1 MRKMAKFK
9 GYSENEDFRMKPEA
23 DDEHQLPNIKG
34 LRILVVDDDGDTAFI
49 LARMLIHE
57 GAQVKWASSV
67 SEAFELIEGFQPNLI
82 LSDLS
87 MPEEDGFDLIRKFRA
102 AHAQNPSGFVPAIAV
117 SAYSNP
123 AAMQRSFEEG
133 YQAFFPKPVKSQ
145 YLIEAVAKLA
155 KVQKTLAM
163 PAGPSVVPAVVLKRV
178 F

>member
-1 MRKMAKFK
+1 MRKMVKHKA
-9 GYSENEDFRMKPEA
+9 YSENFDSIA
-23 DDEHQLPNIKG
+23 HQGAMEEGQPRSIKG
-34 LRILVVDDDGDTAFI
+34 LRVLVVDDDGDTAFI
-49 LARMLIHE
+49 LARMLINE
-57 GAQVKWASSV
+57 GAHVKWASSV
-67 SEAFELIEGFQPNLI
+67 PEAFQLIDDFQPNLI

-102 AHAQNPSGFVPAIAV
+102 AHAMEQGSFVPAIAV
-117 SAYSNP
+117 SAYSSP

-155 KVQKTLAM
+155 MIQRSL
-163 PAGPSVVPAVVLKRV
+163 PATAAPRTVPLKRV

>member
-1 MRKMAKFK
+1 MRKTAKFK
-9 GYSENEDFRMKPEA
+9 DYSANTNVTLLEK
-23 DDEHQLPNIKG
+23 DEEGLELPNIKG
-34 LRILVVDDDGDTAFI
+34 LRVLVVDDDGDTAFI

-57 GAQVKWASSV
+57 GAQVKWAASV
-67 SEAFELIEGFQPNLI
+67 AEAFDLMETFRPNVI

-87 MPEEDGFDLIRKFRA
+87 MPEEDGFDLIRKFRSSEA
-102 AHAQNPSGFVPAIAV
+102 PSAEGFVPAIAV
-117 SAYSNP
+117 SAYSSP

-155 KVQKTLAM
+155 MLQKTLA
-163 PAGPSVVPAVVLKRV
+163 VPKVRTTLPLKRV

>member
-1 MRKMAKFK
+1 MRKTTKFK
-9 GYSENEDFRMKPEA
+9 GYPEDFHVTTMEK
-23 DDEHQLPNIKG
+23 DEDGREVPNIQG
-34 LRILVVDDDGDTAFI
+34 LRVLVVDDDGDTAFI

-57 GAQVKWASSV
+57 GAQVKWAASV
-67 SEAFELIEGFQPNLI
+67 AEAFDLIEAFRPNLI

-87 MPEEDGFDLIRKFRA
+87 MPEEDGFDLIRKFRKSEVSGA
-102 AHAQNPSGFVPAIAV
+102 EGFVPAIAI
-117 SAYSNP
+117 SAYSSP

-155 KVQKTLAM
+155 RVQKTL
-163 PAGPSVVPAVVLKRV
+163 VVPQVSQPLPLKRV

>member
-1 MRKMAKFK
+1 MRKTAKFK
-9 GYSENEDFRMKPEA
+9 DYSANSDVTLLEK
-23 DDEHQLPNIKG
+23 DEEGRELPSIKG
-34 LRILVVDDDGDTAFI
+34 LRVLVVDDDGDTAFI

-57 GAQVKWASSV
+57 GAQVKWAASV
-67 SEAFELIEGFQPNLI
+67 AEAFDLMETFRPNVI

-87 MPEEDGFDLIRKFRA
+87 MPEEDGFDLIRKFRRCEA
-102 AHAQNPSGFVPAIAV
+102 PGAEGFVPAIAV
-117 SAYSNP
+117 SAYSSP

-155 KVQKTLAM
+155 MVQKTLA
-163 PAGPSVVPAVVLKRV
+163 VPKVRTSLPLKRV

>member
-1 MRKMAKFK
+1 V
-9 GYSENEDFRMKPEA
+9 
-23 DDEHQLPNIKG
+23 
-34 LRILVVDDDGDTAFI
+34 LVVDDDGDTAFI

-57 GAQVKWASSV
+57 GAQVKWAATV
-67 SEAFELIEGFQPNLI
+67 AEACDLIEAFRPNLI

-87 MPEEDGFDLIRKFRA
+87 MPEEDGFDLIRKFRKGEVPGA
-102 AHAQNPSGFVPAIAV
+102 TGFVPAIAV
-117 SAYSNP
+117 SAYSSP

-155 KVQKTLAM
+155 LVQKTLA
-163 PAGPSVVPAVVLKRV
+163 VPKVPTAVPLKRV